1 MPRKKATKR
10 ADGRYVSTLA
20 VGTDANGKIERK
32 YFYSSIS
39 QTDANNKRD
48 AWKAEQTAK
57 GLLGTAPGEAK
68 KVRLETWA
76 KKWLETKYGKVK
88 ESTFD
93 SSYRR
98 PTERY
103 IIPALGNRYLADIK
117 PIEIDAFLTKLG
129 VNYSMTILQKTKICL
144 SAIYDSAIDNNIC
157 YKNPCK
163 NVEISSKKEKGEK
176 RTYTQEQVDGILAFS
191 DTDEYGIYI
200 RILLELGLRCSEL
213 CGLKWSDFDL
223 DKKTVKIE
231 RAATDN
237 NGATVVSAPKS
248 KTSIRTLPFSTELL
262 NALKQIPDINTDK
275 YVVES
280 TKTPNTPVNPKNFAS
295 KRYKTFWNRYLAT
308 MPKSEQAKFPL
319 LTPHELRHTCGT
331 LMYNR
336 SKNIYAVSKY
346 LGHAT
351 VDITSRLYVHN
362 DIDTLRESL
371 GIE

>member
-10 ADGRYVSTLA
+10 ADGRYVSTLV
-20 VGTDANGKIERK
+20 VGTDANGKLERK
-32 YFYSSIS
+32 YFYSNKS

-48 AWKAEQTAK
+48 AYKAEQTAK

-68 KVRLETWA
+68 KVKLETWA
-76 KKWLETKYGKVK
+76 RKWLETKSGKVK

-93 SSYRR
+93 TSYRR

-103 IIPALGNRYLADIK
+103 IIPKLGNRYIADIK
-117 PIEIDAFLTKLG
+117 PIEIDAFFTKLG
-129 VNYSMTILQKTKICL
+129 ENYSQTVLQKTKICL

-163 NVEISSKKEKGEK
+163 NVEISSKKKKGDK
-176 RTYTQEQVDGILAFS
+176 RTYTEEQVKDILAFA
-191 DTDEYGIYI
+191 DTDMYGIYI
-200 RILLELGLRCSEL
+200 RLLLELGLRCSEL

-223 DKKTVKIE
+223 NKRTVNIE

-237 NGATVVSAPKS
+237 NGLTVVDVPKS
-248 KTSIRTLPFSTELL
+248 KTSIRRLPFSTALL

-275 YVVES
+275 YIVES

-295 KRYKTFWNRYLAT
+295 KRYKTFWNRYLET
-308 MPKSEQAKFPL
+308 MSESEQKTFPL
-319 LTPHELRHTCGT
+319 LSPHELRHTCGT

>member
-10 ADGRYVSTLA
+10 ADGRYVSTL
-20 VGTDANGKIERK
+20 VIGTDANGKIERK

-39 QTDANNKRD
+39 QTDANQKRD
-48 AWKAEQTAK
+48 TYKAEQTAK
-57 GLLGTAPGEAK
+57 GLLGNAPGEAK
-68 KVRLETWA
+68 RVKLEVWA
-76 KKWLETKYGKVK
+76 KKWLETKRGKVK

-93 SSYRR
+93 TSYRR

-103 IIPALGNRYLADIK
+103 IIPAFGNRYLADIK

-129 VNYSMTILQKTKICL
+129 VDYSLTVLQKTKICL

-157 YKNPCK
+157 FKNPCK
-163 NVEISSKKEKGEK
+163 NVVIKSKKEKADK
-176 RTYTQEQVDGILAFS
+176 RTYTEEQVKDILAFA
-191 DTDEYGIYI
+191 DTDTYGIYI
-200 RILLELGLRCSEL
+200 RLLLELGLRCSEL
-213 CGLKWSDFDL
+213 CGLRWSDFDL
-223 DKKTVKIE
+223 DKQTVNIE
-231 RAATDN
+231 RAATDY
-237 NGATVVSAPKS
+237 NGITIVDVPKS
-248 KTSIRTLPFSTELL
+248 KTSIRRLPFSKALS
-262 NALKQIPDINTDK
+262 NVLKQIPDINTDK

-280 TKTPNTPVNPKNFAS
+280 TKTPDTPVNPKNFAS

-308 MPKSEQAKFPL
+308 LTPNEQAKFPL

-346 LGHAT
+346 LGHAN